1 MIPIFLGV
9 PLGVLYFIGHVLVRG
24 IYRAV
29 TR

>member
-9 PLGVLYFIGHVLVRG
+9 PLGVAYFIVHVTIRG
-24 IYRAV
+24 LYRAV